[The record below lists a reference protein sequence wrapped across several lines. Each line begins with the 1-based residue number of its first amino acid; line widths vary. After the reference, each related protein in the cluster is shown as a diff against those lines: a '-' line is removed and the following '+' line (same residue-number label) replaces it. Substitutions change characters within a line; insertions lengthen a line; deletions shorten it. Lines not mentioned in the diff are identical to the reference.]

1 MDKKKFRLW
10 NNIASVVVFVIAAFT
25 YLSTIESTASF
36 WDCGE
41 FIASSYKLE
50 VGHPPGNPVF
60 QLIAR
65 FFTMFVGPENVAVS
79 VNVMSALC
87 SAATI
92 FLLYLTIIFFAK
104 RLTGKKNVADY
115 TVGEAIAVIGSGC
128 VGALAYCFSD
138 TFWFSAV
145 EGEVYAMSSLFTA
158 LVVWAMT
165 KWYDQADSPYANR
178 WILLISFLMGLS
190 IGVHLLNLLTIP
202 VLVFMFYYRKREDGH
217 YTFAEYVKIFM
228 VSVVILALLL
238 FVIIPFLPKWAAYA
252 DLLFVNVFGLGYNTG
267 ATFFMLALLGLCFW
281 GAFWTYKRGKAFWNT
296 VLLSFTT
303 IVIGFSVFAI
313 VIIRSNVMP
322 PTNEYQPD
330 NAFTLVRYLSRE
342 QYGSTPILYG
352 QYYGAPYHLETKKYW
367 APVNGKYEHVD
378 APSEPVYESSGK
390 MLFPRMWNGGD
401 QRFEKLIESVLE

>member
-158 LVVWAMT
+158 LVVWAMRCSST
-165 KWYDQADSPYANR
+165 RD
-178 WILLISFLMGLS
+178 
-190 IGVHLLNLLTIP
+190 T
-202 VLVFMFYYRKREDGH
+202 RE
-217 YTFAEYVKIFM
+217 
-228 VSVVILALLL
+228 
-238 FVIIPFLPKWAAYA
+238 LP
-252 DLLFVNVFGLGYNTG
+252 
-267 ATFFMLALLGLCFW
+267 
-281 GAFWTYKRGKAFWNT
+281 R
-296 VLLSFTT
+296 
-303 IVIGFSVFAI
+303 
-313 VIIRSNVMP
+313 R
-322 PTNEYQPD
+322 
-330 NAFTLVRYLSRE
+330 
-342 QYGSTPILYG
+342 
-352 QYYGAPYHLETKKYW
+352 
-367 APVNGKYEHVD
+367 
-378 APSEPVYESSGK
+378 
-390 MLFPRMWNGGD
+390 
-401 QRFEKLIESVLE
+401 